1 MVYQTGNWLLDRLPR
16 KEADRLLSSAKN
28 VSLSQGEVIF
38 RTDGPMPC
46 IYFLTTSVLGV
57 VVVCTYAG
65 KQVEA
70 TSVGPDGIV
79 GLPVF
84 LGLDF

>member
-1 MVYQTGNWLLDRLPR
+1 
-16 KEADRLLSSAKN
+16 
-28 VSLSQGEVIF
+28 
-38 RTDGPMPC
+38 MPC